1 MSNRSGPNEKKP
13 SRNYEVDRARL
24 LEFFLANPDRVLKN
38 SELRLALGDDHS
50 DSWTRRLRELREPRH
65 GGYTILSVRD
75 RKGLRSDEYMFPAQE
90 RREPI
95 RTARISG
102 RVRTEVLHRDAYTC
116 QHCGLARG
124 QRYEDGRHVTVH
136 VHHNVADSHGGDATE
151 ENCWTLC
158 SRCNEG
164 ESNVGPARLT
174 IEKTMSEVR
183 RQPRFRQ
190 QEIFEYLKSVFES

>member
-1 MSNRSGPNEKKP
+1 M
-13 SRNYEVDRARL
+13 
-24 LEFFLANPDRVLKN
+24 KN